1 VLSIHSQVNGT
12 VHDAQGVARYVIKG
26 YWDQRIECGKILSG
40 EGKNLVTEPL
50 KVMWEA
56 TPPQ

>member
-1 VLSIHSQVNGT
+1 MNGT
-12 VHDAQGVARYVIKG
+12 VHDAQGVPRYVIKG
-26 YWDQRIECGKILSG
+26 YWDQRIECGKILGG